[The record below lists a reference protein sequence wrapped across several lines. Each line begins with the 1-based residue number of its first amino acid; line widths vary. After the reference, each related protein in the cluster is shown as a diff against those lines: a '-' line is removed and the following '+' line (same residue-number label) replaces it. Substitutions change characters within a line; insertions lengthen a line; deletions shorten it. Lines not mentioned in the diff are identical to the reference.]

1 MTDEGQADYKE
12 FANNELDAMAMEA
25 VVAEGEEGVDM
36 DQAIRHQV
44 YIGWV
49 LAILSVTDGP
59 DAKWQGGNRIT
70 FDNIPGITL
79 VIPYPPEDWKP

>member
-1 MTDEGQADYKE
+1 MTDGQPEYQE
-12 FANNELDAMAMEA
+12 FASNEMDSMAMEA

-36 DQAIRHQV
+36 DQAIKHQV

-49 LAILSVTDGP
+49 LAIMSMTDMP
-59 DAKWQGGNRIT
+59 KVHWKGGNLIS
-70 FDNIPGITL
+70 FEDVPGITL